1 MNRLLGISALAAILM
16 MAASC
21 AKEQA
26 SDPYMLF
33 EVHGKVMD
41 TAGNPLA
48 GISVSSGLSD
58 VQTTTSNGTFVFY
71 GRSVPMSLVVLTFE
85 DKDGE
90 KNGGEFSNLTKE
102 IAVKE
107 KTPGSNDGN
116 FKGTYF
122 AGGVEVV
129 MLKKSEDMN
138 PGSGFIPLSAL

>member
-1 MNRLLGISALAAILM
+1 MRNLRLISALAAIIT

-26 SDPYMLF
+26 SDPSMLF

-48 GISVSSGLSD
+48 GIHVSSGTSD
-58 VQTTTSNGTFVFY
+58 VQTTNANGTFVFY
-71 GRSVPMSLVVLTFE
+71 GRSAPMSLVVLTFE

-90 KNGGEFSNLTKE
+90 KNGGEFSNISKE
-102 IAVKE
+102 ISVRE
-107 KTPGSNDGN
+107 KTPGSKDGN

-122 AGGVEVV
+122 AGGVEVM
-129 MLKKSEDMN
+129 MLKKNDQMN
-138 PGSGFIPLSAL
+138 PDSGLIPLSAL